1 MAWKLLFESDIGL
14 ASLVTILFML
24 GMGVYYLAYFSKKMD
39 QDEKLSKK

>member
-24 GMGVYYLAYFSKKMD
+24 GMGVYYMNYFNKKMD
-39 QDEKLSKK
+39 EEEKLNRK